1 MYRAQDFPGSEGV
14 VGVVSNSAP
23 SCEVGRSYKKRTTD
37 FPGTIRRGRVCCT
50 QPTWCFLKK
59 IKSRTGKESGA
70 TKVKNNAENSQCV
83 LASSQA
89 SGICLLCARA

>member
-1 MYRAQDFPGSEGV
+1 M
-14 VGVVSNSAP
+14 
-23 SCEVGRSYKKRTTD
+23 
-37 FPGTIRRGRVCCT
+37 CCT

-70 TKVKNNAENSQCV
+70 TKVKNKAENSQCV